1 MGRCGCPQQGVGLAD
16 LHDTFDQGN
25 AGSLSGDRNFHAI
38 LCNAL
43 FCGRC
48 QEDDKLT
55 QSLLKLAEED
65 RTLRVENDS
74 ENRQTLVYGISEQ
87 HLQAVADRLR
97 AKYNVEMQLEAP
109 KVAYRETIR
118 GSADVEYKHKKQSG
132 GHGQYGHV
140 KKVSPSGDL
149 TQHI

>member
-1 MGRCGCPQQGVGLAD
+1 MRYFAAD
-16 LHDTFDQGN
+16 
-25 AGSLSGDRNFHAI
+25 AK
-38 LCNAL
+38 
-43 FCGRC
+43 
-48 QEDDKLT
+48 EDDKLT

-132 GHGQYGHV
+132 GHGQYGH
-140 KKVSPSGDL
+140 D
-149 TQHI
+149 QN